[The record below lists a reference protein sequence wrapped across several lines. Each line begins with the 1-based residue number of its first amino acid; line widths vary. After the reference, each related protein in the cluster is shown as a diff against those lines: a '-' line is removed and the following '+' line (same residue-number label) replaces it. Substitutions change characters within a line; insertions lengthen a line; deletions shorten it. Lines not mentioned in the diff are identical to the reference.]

1 MESNT
6 LASQIARAVPRTL
19 EPEYITVSQA
29 QVVCNLGKSSIY
41 NLVNNRLVRSR
52 VFSISRSGR
61 GKRIRLI
68 NYRDLLRYL
77 DELPEDLN

>member
-1 MESNT
+1 MESTT
-6 LASQIARAVPRTL
+6 LASRIARVVPRTL
-19 EPEYITVSQA
+19 EPEYITISQA
-29 QVVCNLGKSSIY
+29 QVVSNLGKSSLY

-68 NYRDLLRYL
+68 HYKDLLHFL
-77 DELPEDLN
+77 DTLPEDL